1 LLIQPVISIVKPL
14 LRYDCNM
21 LGIIESRRDTLLIS
35 TDPSRL
41 DLVAIPEMLSHA
53 YWAKDRTLEVIQ
65 RSMQNSL
72 VFGVYDND
80 RQIGLARI
88 VTDYATFAWL
98 CDVYILEE
106 YRGHGI
112 GKWLMETILAH
123 PDLQGLRRFLLAT
136 RDAHELYSRYGFT
149 PLHNPSR
156 WMEKFDG

>member
-1 LLIQPVISIVKPL
+1 MPE
-14 LRYDCNM
+14 
-21 LGIIESRRDTLLIS
+21 IIESHRDTLLIS

-41 DLVAIPEMLSHA
+41 DLGAITDMLSRA
-53 YWAKDRTLEVIQ
+53 YWAKDRTRDVITK
-65 RSMQNSL
+65 SMQNSL

-80 RQIGLARI
+80 RQIGLARV

-98 CDVYILEE
+98 CDVFILEE
-106 YRGHGI
+106 FRGRGI
-112 GKWLMETILAH
+112 SKWLMETILAH